1 MLVTMQ
7 VTTWMAWNLGH
18 WASKFYRPV
27 RKSLCVRL
35 PDATFCKPY
44 ATFCAPLQISPFS
57 EQKKQGWQCHWWLSF
72 LTMGSE
78 EQLSGF
84 VSAGNNF
91 HIVSSLFSQG
101 SLDSFHQIRMDTTTK
116 SPIRWH
122 NYNQVVRLGFV
133 CFTWGYFYLLIQSWK
148 IKLTD

>member
-1 MLVTMQ
+1 MLVTMNGLEP
-7 VTTWMAWNLGH
+7 WPLGKQIL
-18 WASKFYRPV
+18 SPSQKI
-27 RKSLCVRL
+27 SLCQTAGCNFL
-35 PDATFCKPY
+35 QALCDFLC
-44 ATFCAPLQISPFS
+44 PLQISPFS